1 VEPFQILVFE
11 SIPKML
17 GLKKLELNEPDRR
30 VNQQFCIEDHIEEI
44 EELKLSYT

>member
-1 VEPFQILVFE
+1 MEPFQILVFE

-30 VNQQFCIEDHIEEI
+30 VNQQFCIEDHKEEI